1 MGFCA
6 SLLLNA
12 LRVKL
17 KESDLTY
24 NELSLKVNVPIS
36 TLKRHFH
43 SNSIGIDKLMEYATV
58 LNSNIE
64 ELSQIARDIHN
75 REEGTKTEFL
85 DEIFF
90 NHPYLYDFFYEI
102 HVKGRAFDDVAQE
115 NDLTEQSVYTYLRSL
130 EIMTLIELRSDGS
143 PCFLTPPYYTF
154 FEGSKLDDLFTKKL
168 RLEVLSQDSRPIIGM
183 SRVCLTKEQ
192 IEQISEIVYEKVQH
206 FHFQNKE
213 SKESKLIR
221 RNILLNVTEGNYIH
235 LSDGI
240 VNIEPALLKELH
252 ETVNLNE
259 SNQGVIIGINR

>member
-17 KESDLTY
+17 KENDLTY

-58 LNSNIE
+58 LNTNLE

-75 REEGTKTEFL
+75 KEEGTRTEVL
-85 DEIFF
+85 DEIFY
-90 NHPYLYDFFYEI
+90 NHPYLYDFFYEV
-102 HVKGRAFDDVAQE
+102 HVKGRDVQE
-115 NDLTEQSVYTYLRSL
+115 VANENHLNEQSVYIYLRAL
-130 EIMTLIELRSDGS
+130 EIMGLVELKSDGS

-154 FEGSKLDDLFTKKL
+154 FEGSKLDTLFTEKL
-168 RLEVLSQDSRPIIGM
+168 RLEVLSQAKRPVVGM
-183 SRVCLTKEQ
+183 SRVCLTQEQ
-192 IEQISEIVYEKVQH
+192 IDQVSEMVYEKIQH

-213 SKESKLIR
+213 SKESEDIR
-221 RNILLNVTEGNYIH
+221 KNILLNVTEGNYIH
-235 LSDGI
+235 LSDGLI
-240 VNIEPALLKELH
+240 NIESGLLKELY
-252 ETVNLNE
+252 ET
-259 SNQGVIIGINR
+259 INSDELL

>member
-17 KESDLTY
+17 KENDLTY

-58 LNSNIE
+58 LNTNIE

-75 REEGTKTEFL
+75 REEGTRTEVL
-85 DEIFF
+85 DEAFF

-102 HVKGRAFDDVAQE
+102 HVKGRSVDEVAQE
-115 NDLTEQSVYTYLRSL
+115 NKLTEQSVYIYLRAL
-130 EIMTLIELRSDGS
+130 EIMGLLELRSDGV

-154 FEGSKLDDLFTKKL
+154 FEGSKLDKLFTKKL
-168 RLEVLSQDSRPIIGM
+168 RLEVLEQDYRPEVGM
-183 SRVCLTKEQ
+183 SRVCLTQEQ
-192 IEQISEIVYEKVQH
+192 IDQVSEMVYEKIQH

-213 SKESKLIR
+213 SKESELIR

-240 VNIEPALLKELH
+240 INIDSALLKELY
-252 ETVNLNE
+252 ETVNCDENSE
-259 SNQGVIIGINR
+259 GMRI

>member
-12 LRVKL
+12 LRIKL
-17 KESDLTY
+17 KENDLTY

-58 LNSNIE
+58 LNTNIE

-75 REEGTKTEFL
+75 REEGTRTEVL
-85 DEIFF
+85 DEVFF

-102 HVKGRAFDDVAQE
+102 HVKGRAVDDVAQE
-115 NDLTEQSVYTYLRSL
+115 NNLTEQSVYIYLRAL
-130 EIMTLIELRSDGS
+130 EIMGLLELRSDGVPS
-143 PCFLTPPYYTF
+143 FLTPPYYTF
-154 FEGSKLDDLFTKKL
+154 FEGSKLDKLFTEKL
-168 RLEVLSQDSRPIIGM
+168 RLEVLTQDCRPEVGM
-183 SRVCLTKEQ
+183 SRVCLTQEQ
-192 IEQISEIVYEKVQH
+192 IEQISEMVYEKVQH

-213 SKESKLIR
+213 SKESEFIR
-221 RNILLNVTEGNYIH
+221 KNILLNITEGNYIH

-240 VNIEPALLKELH
+240 INIESTFLKELY
-252 ETVNLNE
+252 ETVNYDETN
-259 SNQGVIIGINR
+259 

>member
-17 KESDLTY
+17 KENDLTY

-58 LNSNIE
+58 LNTNIE

-75 REEGTKTEFL
+75 REEGTRTEVL
-85 DEIFF
+85 DEAFF

-102 HVKGRAFDDVAQE
+102 HVKGRSVDEVAQE
-115 NDLTEQSVYTYLRSL
+115 NKLTEQSVYIYLRAL
-130 EIMTLIELRSDGS
+130 EIMGLLELRSDGV

-154 FEGSKLDDLFTKKL
+154 FEGSKLDKLFTKKL
-168 RLEVLSQDSRPIIGM
+168 RLEVLEQD
-183 SRVCLTKEQ
+183 
-192 IEQISEIVYEKVQH
+192 
-206 FHFQNKE
+206 
-213 SKESKLIR
+213 
-221 RNILLNVTEGNYIH
+221 
-235 LSDGI
+235 
-240 VNIEPALLKELH
+240 
-252 ETVNLNE
+252 
-259 SNQGVIIGINR
+259 

>member
-17 KESDLTY
+17 KENNLTY

-58 LNSNIE
+58 LNTNIE

-75 REEGTKTEFL
+75 REEGTRTEVL
-85 DEIFF
+85 DEVFF
-90 NHPYLYDFFYEI
+90 NHPYLYDFFYEV
-102 HVKGRAFDDVAQE
+102 HVKGRSVDEVAKE
-115 NDLTEQSVYTYLRSL
+115 SELSEQSIYIYLRSL
-130 EIMTLIELRSDGS
+130 EILGLLELRSDGV

-154 FEGSKLDDLFTKKL
+154 FEGSKLDELFTEKL
-168 RLEVLSQDSRPIIGM
+168 RLEVLSQNYRPEVGM
-183 SRVCLTKEQ
+183 SRVCLTQEQ
-192 IEQISEIVYEKVQH
+192 IDQISEMIYEKTQH

-213 SKESKLIR
+213 SKESELIR
-221 RNILLNVTEGNYIH
+221 KNILLSVTDGNYIH
-235 LSDGI
+235 LSNGL
-240 VNIEPALLKELH
+240 VNIESTLLKEIY
-252 ETVNLNE
+252 ET
-259 SNQGVIIGINR
+259 INNDEVKLI

>member
-17 KESDLTY
+17 KENDLTY

-58 LNSNIE
+58 LNTNIE

-75 REEGTKTEFL
+75 REEGTRTEVL
-85 DEIFF
+85 DEVFF
-90 NHPYLYDFFYEI
+90 DHPYLYDFFYEI
-102 HVKGRAFDDVAQE
+102 HVKGRAINEVAE
-115 NDLTEQSVYTYLRSL
+115 EGGLTEQSVYIYLRSL
-130 EIMTLIELRSDGS
+130 EIMGLVELRSNGE

-154 FEGSKLDDLFTKKL
+154 FEGSKLDKLFTEKL
-168 RLEVLSQDSRPIIGM
+168 RLEVLSQETRPEVGM
-183 SRVCLTKEQ
+183 SRVCLTQEQ
-192 IEQISEIVYEKVQH
+192 TDQISEMVYEKVQH

-213 SKESKLIR
+213 SKESESIR
-221 RNILLNVTEGNYIH
+221 KNILLSVTNGNYIH
-235 LSDGI
+235 LSNGL
-240 VNIEPALLKELH
+240 VNIEPTLLKQLYEI
-252 ETVNLNE
+252 VNCDE
-259 SNQGVIIGINR
+259 VK

>member
-17 KESDLTY
+17 KENDLTY

-58 LNSNIE
+58 LNTNIE

-75 REEGTKTEFL
+75 REEGTRTEVL
-85 DEIFF
+85 DEVFF

-102 HVKGRAFDDVAQE
+102 HVKGRAVDEVAQE
-115 NDLTEQSVYTYLRSL
+115 NKLTEQSVYIYLRAL
-130 EIMTLIELRSDGS
+130 EIMGLLELRSDGM

-154 FEGSKLDDLFTKKL
+154 FEGSKLDKLFTEKL
-168 RLEVLSQDSRPIIGM
+168 RLEVLTQDCRPEVGM
-183 SRVCLTKEQ
+183 SRVCLTQEQ
-192 IEQISEIVYEKVQH
+192 IDQISEMVYEKVQH

-213 SKESKLIR
+213 SKESELIR
-221 RNILLNVTEGNYIH
+221 KNILLNVTAGNYIH
-235 LSDGI
+235 LSDGLI
-240 VNIEPALLKELH
+240 NIDSILLKELY
-252 ETVNLNE
+252 ETVNCDDTN
-259 SNQGVIIGINR
+259 

>member
-17 KESDLTY
+17 KENGLTY

-58 LNSNIE
+58 LNTNIE

-75 REEGTKTEFL
+75 REEGTRTEVL
-85 DEIFF
+85 DEVFF

-102 HVKGRAFDDVAQE
+102 HVKGRAIDEVAQE
-115 NDLTEQSVYTYLRSL
+115 NDLTEQSVYIYLRSL
-130 EIMTLIELRSDGS
+130 EIMGLIELRSDGV

-154 FEGSKLDDLFTKKL
+154 FEGSKLDKLFTEKL
-168 RLEVLSQDSRPIIGM
+168 RLEVLRQDVRPEVGM
-183 SRVCLTKEQ
+183 SRVCLTQEQ
-192 IEQISEIVYEKVQH
+192 INQISEMVYEKIQH

-213 SKESKLIR
+213 SKESELIR
-221 RNILLNVTEGNYIH
+221 KNILLNVTEGNYIH
-235 LSDGI
+235 LSDGLI
-240 VNIEPALLKELH
+240 NIESTLLKELY
-252 ETVNLNE
+252 E
-259 SNQGVIIGINR
+259 VINCDGIN

>member
-58 LNSNIE
+58 LNTNIE

-102 HVKGRAFDDVAQE
+102 HVKGRAVDDVAQE
-115 NDLTEQSVYTYLRSL
+115 NKLTEQSVYTYLRAL
-130 EIMTLIELRSDGS
+130 EIMALVELRSDGS
-143 PCFLTPPYYTF
+143 PCFLTPPYYSF
-154 FEGSKLDDLFTKKL
+154 FEGSKLDELFTKKL
-168 RLEVLSQDSRPIIGM
+168 RLEVLSQESRPSIGM

-192 IEQISEIVYEKVQH
+192 VDQISEMVYEKIQH

-213 SKESKLIR
+213 SKESELIR
-221 RNILLNVTEGNYIH
+221 KNILLNVTEGNYIH

-240 VNIEPALLKELH
+240 INIESVLLKELY

-259 SNQGVIIGINR
+259 SN